1 MKIDRASKQ
10 GQYQFP
16 VWVSALCPTELGR
29 AGLFAAGR
37 AMKVRQSVKKMCRFC
52 KIVKRKGVVRVV
64 CKDNPKHKQRQKGF
78 HTTAAAAAAEPA
90 APLEH
95 WHASGGT
102 CSACAA
108 EEAGGHAD
116 AALALPRQ
124 GQRSAGAGA
133 PAGLW
138 SPGLLAMARSAG
150 VLAPAARQPRRGLS
164 QLIDIKPSEEICAY
178 PRPPTPFCC
187 SSLRSHLELAGAR
200 SSAAVTDARFAA
212 QTRALLSGE
221 SCAARGAGR
230 RQLAGSARARACCR
244 THRAS

>member
-1 MKIDRASKQ
+1 MDC
-10 GQYQFP
+10 
-16 VWVSALCPTELGR
+16 LCPTELGR

-108 EEAGGHAD
+108 E
-116 AALALPRQ
+116 
-124 GQRSAGAGA
+124 A

-138 SPGLLAMARSAG
+138 SPGLFAMARSAG